1 MLTRRQFL
9 IRSAL
14 LACWP
19 TGCVL
24 RPSDRTAP
32 VVNDIQSQLNATRVA
47 RIEKPDSI
55 EDLQRMVRAI
65 RAERK
70 AISIVGGRHAM
81 GGQQFAEDAVLL
93 DMNRLNHIVG
103 FDAQR
108 GLIEVEAG
116 IQWPE
121 LFEHLLR
128 VQEGRWPQWG
138 IIQKQTGADRL
149 SIGGALS
156 ANVHGRGLRLKPF
169 IADVEAFTL
178 VDANGT
184 LHRCSRTENSEL
196 FRLAIGGYGL
206 FGVIATTTLRLMR
219 RVKIER
225 VVEVIESKDL
235 MAVVDRR
242 IADGFLYGDLQ
253 YATDHAS
260 EDFLRKGVFSCYRPV
275 NDATPIPDRQKEL
288 SAENWR
294 RLYYL
299 AHADKS
305 RAFKEY
311 TEYYL
316 STSGQIYWSDIHQL
330 SLYFDDYHR
339 ALDQRLHS
347 VAKGTEM
354 ITEIYVP
361 RPSLVSFLEEVR
373 REFRNGSTEII
384 YGTIRLIEQDDE
396 SFLAWAREPWACTI
410 FNLHVDHTPTGIE
423 RAASAFRLLI
433 DLAVRYGGSYY
444 LTYHRWATRQQV
456 GTCYPQFVEFLKLK
470 RKYDPDERFQ
480 SEWYRHYKT
489 MFADAL

>member
-19 TGCVL
+19 AGCVL
-24 RPSDRTAP
+24 RPFDQTAS

-65 RAERK
+65 RVERK

-169 IADVEAFTL
+169 IADVEALTL

-184 LHRCSRTENSEL
+184 LHRCSRMENSEL
-196 FRLAIGGYGL
+196 FRLVIGGYGL
-206 FGVIATTTLRLMR
+206 FGVIATTTLRLTR

-235 MAVVDRR
+235 MAAVDRR

-275 NDATPIPDRQKEL
+275 NDATLMPNRQKEL

-330 SLYFDDYHR
+330 SLYLDDYHR

-361 RPSLVSFLEEVR
+361 RPSLISFLEEVR

-423 RAASAFRLLI
+423 RAANAFRLLI